1 MKKLVVVIAMF
12 VGLTTFAQEK
22 RGEGKERLTPEQRT
36 EAVLKKMTSELTLDA
51 KQQEEVKVFLN
62 EQAKKREAK
71 KQEFKARKEKGEKLS
86 DEEIAKMKK
95 DRIDE
100 ELATKTKLKKILSE
114 EQYKKWSERRKDMGA
129 KGKGKGKRAG
139 KPVEGK

>member
-1 MKKLVVVIAMF
+1 MKKLFVVIALV

-22 RGEGKERLTPEQRT
+22 RGEGREKLTPEQQS
-36 EAVLKKMTSELTLDA
+36 EAILKKMTSELTLDA
-51 KQQEEVKVFLN
+51 KQQESVKVLLN

-71 KQEFKARKEKGEKLS
+71 KGEFKARKEKGEKLS

-100 ELATKTKLKKILSE
+100 ELAMKTQLKKILSE
-114 EQYKKWSERRKDMGA
+114 DQYKKWSERRKEMGG
-129 KGKGKGKRAG
+129 KLKGKGKRGG
-139 KPVEGK
+139 KPVESK